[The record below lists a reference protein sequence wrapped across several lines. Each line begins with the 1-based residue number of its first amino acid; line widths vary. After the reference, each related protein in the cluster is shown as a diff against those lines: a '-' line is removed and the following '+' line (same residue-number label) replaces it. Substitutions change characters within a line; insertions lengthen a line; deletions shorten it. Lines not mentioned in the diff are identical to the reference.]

1 MKFRLVIDTEKPEEV
16 VATAHRRSTLT
27 DAIEELV
34 RSHGGEDQLPAYT
47 EDDML
52 MLKFADIQL
61 ITVENGKTLAVD
73 GRGTAY
79 RLKQRLYELEEVLPS
94 CFIRISKSAL
104 ANETHLVKF
113 TAGFSGAVDAVFR
126 CGRKE
131 CVSRRCFAEIKRR
144 FNER

>member
-1 MKFRLVIDTEKPEEV
+1 MKFRLVIDPAMPEEV
-16 VATAHRRSTLT
+16 VATVHRRSALT
-27 DAIEELV
+27 DAVEEMVLGY
-34 RSHGGEDQLPAYT
+34 GGGDQLPAYT

-73 GRGTAY
+73 GSGTAY
-79 RLKQRLYELEEVLPS
+79 RLKLRLYELEEVLPAY
-94 CFIRISKSAL
+94 FIRISKSAL
-104 ANETHLVKF
+104 ANEKHLIRF

-131 CVSRRCFAEIKRR
+131 GVSRRCFAEIKRR